1 MKVIIEGKS
10 LDIDIEDKKI
20 PLKQV
25 IAEVEQ
31 ALIEQGKI
39 PNALKINGEELDQ
52 EALEKRLEEIVNPSS
67 TLEFGACDFVDMIV
81 DQIGGCKSA
90 NENLVAIIEKTTSD
104 VSSEDKN
111 DQWSE
116 LVLNLKEFFTY
127 WYRLSQILP
136 DSMEKVIIDDIKFD
150 EFLNKTL
157 NLCKECISALEYDD
171 IFLAGDILRYEVVP
185 AIQKI
190 DELIPDIQKVLR
202 EKEKQT

>member
-136 DSMEKVIIDDIKFD
+136 DSMEKVIIDENTVISKS
-150 EFLNKTL
+150 EPIRLLKTTA
-157 NLCKECISALEYDD
+157 KKSSSAN
-171 IFLAGDILRYEVVP
+171 
-185 AIQKI
+185 
-190 DELIPDIQKVLR
+190 
-202 EKEKQT
+202 